1 MAQATGPGEGSGTLE
16 FTYCVTDRKPL
27 LFSRPQSSVLENG
40 AAAPTREDWREGGSE
55 EAGM

>member
-16 FTYCVTDRKPL
+16 FTYCVTDRKPF

-40 AAAPTREDWREGGSE
+40 GAAPTREGE